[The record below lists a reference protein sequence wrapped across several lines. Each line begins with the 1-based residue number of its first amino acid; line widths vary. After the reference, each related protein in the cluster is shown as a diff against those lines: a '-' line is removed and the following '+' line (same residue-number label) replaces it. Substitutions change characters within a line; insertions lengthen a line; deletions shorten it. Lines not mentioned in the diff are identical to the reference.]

1 MNRGLCAIVLWVA
14 ASWVAMPLLTH
25 AQSKKTYDAEVL
37 VIAASE
43 SPGKI
48 DPALAKEP
56 ALKHRAFRGYRSM
69 TLLKKH
75 QVKLKPGQSVDLALP
90 NGRHMQLEFE
100 KELPDGRFA
109 VKMAINRPKEDD
121 YVRSVQMVLARNKPL
136 FQAGQRL
143 GDKDLILGIR
153 IR

>member
-1 MNRGLCAIVLWVA
+1 MVFWIAVLWA
-14 ASWVAMPLLTH
+14 AVPLLTH
-25 AQSKKTYDAEVL
+25 ADALKSYDAEVL

-75 QVKLKPGQSVDLALP
+75 RVTLKKGQSIDLALP
-90 NGRHMQLEFE
+90 NGRHLQLALE
-100 KELPDGRFA
+100 KELSDGRCA
-109 VKMAINRPKEDD
+109 VKMAINRPNEDD

-136 FQAGQRL
+136 FQAGQRW
-143 GDKDLILGIR
+143 GNKDLILGIR
-153 IR
+153 LR